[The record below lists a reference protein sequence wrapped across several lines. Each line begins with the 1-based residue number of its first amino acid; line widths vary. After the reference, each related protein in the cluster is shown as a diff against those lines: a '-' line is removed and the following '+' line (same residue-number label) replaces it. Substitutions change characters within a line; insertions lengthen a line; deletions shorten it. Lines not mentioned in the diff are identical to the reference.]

1 LTKAVEEAKTRTKHK
16 FNRHGTD
23 WESIVDQCRQ
33 FCLTLKQFHKTWK
46 AREEA
51 ERKKLDLVASGI
63 SFYYQFTLRPQAQAL
78 LNELEKAKVHILLY
92 QQLISIELQL
102 RGQDDIEFVKSRLQF
117 MHQSSQPNDSAPDKN
132 QSNLDVCPSTQEQS
146 DHDKFQVTISSLLA
160 ALSNSRIVKGKL
172 HRRSKRI
179 PIKTNPETIKEQN
192 PEQAQ
197 GLGTPAQALEE
208 VIPRIVTSDANSLFS
223 ASSSKESMTDGL
235 VETLPRIIPVTS
247 HQSVSCESGD
257 VILYQIDTNT
267 WSGEISKIIHAS
279 EWTRLVDEGR
289 DLAQNINTAIGR
301 TSTEDLVQV
310 DSILDSTDT
319 QEPKN
324 KTRCNTDPGDPIT
337 ISSSND
343 DPDAL
348 KPMAKIQNSETILGS
363 AIRESREIALSLKD
377 NDHPAN
383 SDIKNTLAEADE
395 TSKLQEKSESQQ
407 MHTESSSGK
416 YVGKLVEPLDG
427 DTSEKEQNAANEL
440 HRSITKS
447 LSSRSTDTGDVL
459 QDPKTDS
466 ILEDNQD
473 EAVDSSSR
481 PGDLLQ
487 TFERMFS
494 RSHCRMSSHEAQF
507 NVGQDFIAD
516 GTWMSIATFND
527 TPWDFLFFQKPD
539 HWIQLALMPKDC
551 HRKLIL
557 LDCIV
562 QAAKN
567 SPLISAIQR
576 KDHRR
581 VILRLFFLPMD
592 NENRSALKEGTL
604 DFSEGPPFYW
614 SFKNIE
620 LPPTASPII
629 QVGLPTDFDESM
641 QFLTCV
647 SSSESLISLYEGPD
661 GNWRIVPYP
670 NDIPI
675 SPGDYI
681 YHTQIPN
688 EAKIRVRKLR
698 HDSIIQYQFQG
709 LCDWTELLSSSPTKI
724 DINHQDID
732 WHGHTP
738 SQSWDSCQMQ
748 IVSDRDASAAG
759 IVCKTIE
766 DKIYLFQGH
775 PWWDKFPRPEFICTV
790 KSGSNFF
797 VSQKSRSL
805 LYISPENEMRKI
817 EFTVKD
823 VGSITFGTPC
833 SVFSTGYF
841 LTNLND
847 LSLPGPMETY
857 ILSEGQSNKPISVT
871 LSSSNSST
879 TGSNATSN
887 VSSDR
892 DTRSLGGND

>member
-1 LTKAVEEAKTRTKHK
+1 MTKAIEEAKIRTTDK
-16 FNRHGTD
+16 FNRPGTD
-23 WESIVDQCRQ
+23 WESIVNQCRQ

-102 RGQDDIEFVKSRLQF
+102 QGQDDIEFVKSRLQF
-117 MHQSSQPNDSAPDKN
+117 MHQSSQPNDSAPGKN
-132 QSNLDVCPSTQEQS
+132 QSNPDVCRSTQEQS
-146 DHDKFQVTISSLLA
+146 DHDKFQVAVSSFLA
-160 ALSNSRIVKGKL
+160 ALSNSRRVKGKL

-179 PIKTNPETIKEQN
+179 PIKTNPETTKEQN
-192 PEQAQ
+192 PEQAR
-197 GLGTPAQALEE
+197 GLGTLAQALDE

-235 VETLPRIIPVTS
+235 METPPRIIPVTS

-257 VILYQIDTNT
+257 VILCLIDTNT
-267 WSGEISKIIHAS
+267 WSGEISKIMHTS

-289 DLAQNINTAIGR
+289 DLAQYINTAIGR
-301 TSTEDLVQV
+301 ISTEDSVQV

-324 KTRCNTDPGDPIT
+324 KTPCNAAPGNPINV
-337 ISSSND
+337 SLYND

-348 KPMAKIQNSETILGS
+348 KPMVNIQNSETILGS
-363 AIRESREIALSLKD
+363 AIREPREIALSLKD
-377 NDHPAN
+377 NNRPAN
-383 SDIKNTLAEADE
+383 PDIKNTLAEAYE

-416 YVGKLVEPLDG
+416 YVGKSVKPLDG
-427 DTSEKEQNAANEL
+427 DTSEKEKNAADEL

-459 QDPKTDS
+459 QDPKTDF
-466 ILEDNQD
+466 ILQDNQD
-473 EAVDSSSR
+473 EAVDFFNR

-494 RSHCRMSSHEAQF
+494 RGHFRTSSHEAQF

-551 HRKLIL
+551 HRKSIL

-567 SPLISAIQR
+567 SPLLSVIQR

-592 NENRSALKEGTL
+592 NENRSTLKEGTL

-620 LPPTASPII
+620 LPPTASPMI
-629 QVGLPTDFDESM
+629 QVGLLPTYCDEYNL
-641 QFLTCV
+641 FLTCV
-647 SSSESLISLYEGPD
+647 SSSESLISLVEGSD

-681 YHTQIPN
+681 FHTKKPD

-709 LCDWTELLSSSPTKI
+709 PCDWTELLSSRPTKT

-732 WHGHTP
+732 WHGHIL
-738 SQSWDSCQMQ
+738 SRSWASCQMQ
-748 IVSDRDASAAG
+748 LVYGRDISVAG

-775 PWWDKFPRPEFICTV
+775 PWWNKFPQPEFICTV

-805 LYISPENEMRKI
+805 LYISPENEMRRI
-817 EFTVKD
+817 ELTVDD
-823 VGSITFGTPC
+823 VDNITFGTPC

-847 LSLPGPMETY
+847 LSLPGPMENY
-857 ILSEGQSNKPISVT
+857 ILSKGPRNQPRSISS
-871 LSSSNSST
+871 SSSNSST
-879 TGSNATSN
+879 TGSIATSN
-887 VSSDR
+887 
-892 DTRSLGGND
+892 G